1 MREIIHPTKNKHTHS
16 YKNGADTM
24 GPTFPVVPP
33 PPCTVRMHN
42 GGHCECV
49 YLVSVLCWIKSSLK
63 ESFLFL
69 LLFFV
74 FSFWPLLNSLKAC
87 FPFFF
92 FCPLLITSE
101 PRPETITFFNK
112 ICWSNHIIKRVYSFH
127 LIPKRA
133 LKLKVKKPWFKMSS
147 QKVKHVHACQV
158 MSASVWP
165 YGR

>member
-1 MREIIHPTKNKHTHS
+1 MSNYHFNCSISLPRPSLSHLLFPLRVLVHS
-16 YKNGADTM
+16 NGLYDLLS
-24 GPTFPVVPP
+24 
-33 PPCTVRMHN
+33 CLS
-42 GGHCECV
+42 CV
-49 YLVSVLCWIKSSLK
+49 CSLLDQK
-63 ESFLFL
+63 FLERKFSFLF
-69 LLFFV
+69 FFF

-112 ICWSNHIIKRVYSFH
+112 ICWSNNIIKRVYSFH

-165 YGR
+165 YGL